1 MSTANCPKCGFP
13 LAEGATECPA
23 CGIVVA
29 KYLAPPPPSPSS
41 PAAATNED
49 GSPASL
55 HESPKDLR
63 LTFSTLEALTA
74 AHPWIRFI
82 AIYSYAVMGTMVFGA
97 LIMMLSGKLAAEA
110 WPLALMYL
118 IYPAIGLPIMLPL
131 GRSANALRDRHLL
144 GASAAVEAFAVHQ
157 AVFWRRSGILTVIA
171 LVILGVALVLGLG
184 IGVLRW
190 LGR

>member
-1 MSTANCPKCGFP
+1 MSTANAPNCGFP
-13 LAEGATECPA
+13 LAEGATGCPA
-23 CGIVVA
+23 CAIVVA
-29 KYLAPPPPSPSS
+29 SYLAPPPPSPSS

-110 WPLALMYL
+110 WALALVYF
-118 IYPAIGLPIMLPL
+118 IYSAVGLAVLPAVG
-131 GRSANALRDRHLL
+131 GGG
-144 GASAAVEAFAVHQ
+144 GAP
-157 AVFWRRSGILTVIA
+157 
-171 LVILGVALVLGLG
+171 
-184 IGVLRW
+184 
-190 LGR
+190 